1 MPTNPNINFA
11 LVNEMPNA
19 VERGTVYMSA
29 AKGFIKVAK
38 GNNIID
44 VIYDA
49 STMREY
55 VINSIADLY
64 TRLQENE
71 EQVITQALVDINDR
85 LEQTNTDFDE
95 KLNQLDTS
103 INNRITLVDT
113 SINNRITLV
122 DTSLNNKI
130 DTLDTS
136 INTRVDQL
144 DTSVNGRIDQ
154 IESSDNDNEL
164 TIATALTDL
173 NKRVSILETV
183 EFLPDED

>member
-113 SINNRITLV
+113 S
-122 DTSLNNKI
+122 LNNKI